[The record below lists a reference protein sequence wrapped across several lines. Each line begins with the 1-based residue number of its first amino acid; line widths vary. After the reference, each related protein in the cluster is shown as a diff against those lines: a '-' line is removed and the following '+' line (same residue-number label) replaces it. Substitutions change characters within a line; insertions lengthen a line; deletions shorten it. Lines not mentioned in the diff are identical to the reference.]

1 MKFTEIKISA
11 LREGIHS
18 FEFRLDD
25 AFSEA
30 FSRDLFDKPRLE
42 INLDLEVTD
51 RMLTARLRMRG
62 SVEVVCDRSMDTY
75 REPVDVSV
83 RHFFR
88 YGEEEQELSDEMD
101 IISKERVAIDFDQLI
116 YDSVALSLPGRRL
129 HPRYSN
135 ETEPEGE
142 GTMVYQSSAEEGKEG
157 GDSDPRWE
165 KLKNVNFQN

>member
-42 INLDLEVTD
+42 VNLDLEITD
-51 RMLTARLRMRG
+51 RMLTARLRISG
-62 SVEVVCDRSMDTY
+62 SVEVVCDRSLDTY
-75 REPVDVSV
+75 REPVDASV

-101 IISKERVAIDFDQLI
+101 IISKERIAIDFDQLV
-116 YDSVALSLPGRRL
+116 YDTVALSLPGRRL
-129 HPRYSN
+129 HPRYST
-135 ETEPEGE
+135 EAEPEGE
-142 GTMVYQSSAEEGKEG
+142 GLMVYRSSAEESSREG
-157 GDSDPRWE
+157 ESDPRWE